1 MAEIKC
7 EKGND
12 ACTFP
17 MCTCAIIEGNPLD
30 PAQAASGPSPDDAH
44 PECGSVTRAEND
56 AARELLGEFMRHQ
69 GSSPDFW
76 NTWNAVELVVRHL
89 RKFATPQIEGGPT
102 CHPRALWTAG
112 AANADGTYQAVC
124 SVCGQPAGGKYLDIT
139 VSREPG
145 IAEFPP
151 EYLPDTGAPAMV
163 PIPPAQEAV
172 GDVPPCHPFSFW
184 AAKGDGTTVC
194 AYCATTRRVF

>member
-30 PAQAASGPSPDDAH
+30 PVQAAPSPADAH
-44 PECGSVTRAEND
+44 PECGSVTIAEND
-56 AARELLGEFMRHQ
+56 AARQLITEWMAHQ
-69 GSSPDFW
+69 DSNPGFW
-76 NTWNAVELVVRHL
+76 LTWNAVELVVRHM
-89 RKFATPQIEGGPT
+89 RKVSEPVTGGPT
-102 CHPRALWTAG
+102 CHPGALWTAG

-124 SVCGQPAGGKYLDIT
+124 SICGQPAGGKYLDVT

-145 IAEFPP
+145 MAEFPP
-151 EYLPDTGAPAMV
+151 VYLPDTAMV